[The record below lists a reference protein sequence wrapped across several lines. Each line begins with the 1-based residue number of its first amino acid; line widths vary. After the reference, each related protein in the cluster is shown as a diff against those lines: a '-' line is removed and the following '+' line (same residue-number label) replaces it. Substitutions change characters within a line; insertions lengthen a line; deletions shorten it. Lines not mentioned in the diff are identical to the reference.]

1 MNNVRVQSYSTM
13 RDRIQSLCLLAGALL
28 CLGLS
33 GCAVNPVTGEH
44 DFVMFGEETELEIG
58 RANHSKI
65 IAEYGRYED
74 EGLQAYVQSVGERLA
89 AISHRNDLVYRF
101 TVLDTPVINAFA
113 LPGGYIYITRGLM
126 AYLNSEAELA
136 AVLGHEIGHVTAVMV
151 CASKVLHR
159 PPIWAIHWALF
170 CFRNCVVQHPRT
182 YSICWAGRCSVVM
195 DESMSWRQTGLG
207 PSIWRGP
214 AIHRKP

>member
-74 EGLQAYVQSVGERLA
+74 EAYRPMFSLLVSGWRRSVIA
-89 AISHRNDLVYRF
+89 MIWF
-101 TVLDTPVINAFA
+101 TA
-113 LPGGYIYITRGLM
+113 LR
-126 AYLNSEAELA
+126 YL
-136 AVLGHEIGHVTAVMV
+136 I
-151 CASKVLHR
+151 R
-159 PPIWAIHWALF
+159 P
-170 CFRNCVVQHPRT
+170 
-182 YSICWAGRCSVVM
+182 
-195 DESMSWRQTGLG
+195 
-207 PSIWRGP
+207 
-214 AIHRKP
+214 